1 MTKGLKLRG
10 PLILSL
16 LLLLTG
22 SLLVVALSGYLTEA
36 SENNYRQSLSNALEQ
51 AALNVNDRM
60 GAAVSAMRYMMYS
73 NAMTMAITIQEDN
86 ITMSYQ
92 LQEIKNLRSL
102 VQSTMAEKDTA
113 LVRIYM
119 NNYKLLTREGIN
131 FFALDAL
138 DSLPPSAGTMEWQ
151 AVHRITTKFFDQEV
165 ISLRAALA
173 NPYRYGELGA
183 VLVIDQNP
191 QRYQE
196 ILNIFALPDSS
207 AVIALTDSFG
217 TPFLTAGADQPDRE
231 LLKKS
236 ILEEQSSG
244 KLTSS
249 NGEEMV
255 YWALPLEYAGWRLCL
270 YTPRS
275 SLLAGDGA
283 FRSLQPFLYGG
294 LLLLVLLFCILLF
307 VFVYTRKLH
316 QYIRYVNQTIQATG
330 DVQNHHP
337 TGLKDVFDLD
347 GNISELLETIDTLT
361 KRNYESQLRER
372 SANLRMLQAQINPH
386 FLYNTLDTIHWM
398 SLRENAPGVAEMLEK
413 LAEYFRLSLSRGQ
426 SVITFQ
432 TEVQITKAYL
442 ELCSCH
448 AARPFVTVWDI
459 DESCLNAEIPK
470 MTLQPLVENALL
482 HGIYCRKEQE
492 PGQIVITAIVQMGRL
507 KLTISNDGPPLSQ
520 DKPIAFSSFGL
531 TNVEERLDLLAKGD
545 YSIELKNWEDR
556 GVCVAV
562 DLPYF
567 TAPGKP
573 PFS

>member
-1 MTKGLKLRG
+1 MTKELKLRG

-151 AVHRITTKFFDQEV
+151 IVHRITTKFFDQEV

-217 TPFLTAGADQPDRE
+217 TPFLTAGADQPDR
-231 LLKKS
+231 
-236 ILEEQSSG
+236 
-244 KLTSS
+244 
-249 NGEEMV
+249 
-255 YWALPLEYAGWRLCL
+255 
-270 YTPRS
+270 
-275 SLLAGDGA
+275 
-283 FRSLQPFLYGG
+283 
-294 LLLLVLLFCILLF
+294 
-307 VFVYTRKLH
+307 
-316 QYIRYVNQTIQATG
+316 
-330 DVQNHHP
+330 
-337 TGLKDVFDLD
+337 
-347 GNISELLETIDTLT
+347 
-361 KRNYESQLRER
+361 
-372 SANLRMLQAQINPH
+372 
-386 FLYNTLDTIHWM
+386 
-398 SLRENAPGVAEMLEK
+398 
-413 LAEYFRLSLSRGQ
+413 
-426 SVITFQ
+426 
-432 TEVQITKAYL
+432 
-442 ELCSCH
+442 SC
-448 AARPFVTVWDI
+448 
-459 DESCLNAEIPK
+459 
-470 MTLQPLVENALL
+470 
-482 HGIYCRKEQE
+482 
-492 PGQIVITAIVQMGRL
+492 
-507 KLTISNDGPPLSQ
+507 
-520 DKPIAFSSFGL
+520 
-531 TNVEERLDLLAKGD
+531 
-545 YSIELKNWEDR
+545 
-556 GVCVAV
+556 
-562 DLPYF
+562 
-567 TAPGKP
+567 
-573 PFS
+573 

>member
-1 MTKGLKLRG
+1 
-10 PLILSL
+10 
-16 LLLLTG
+16 
-22 SLLVVALSGYLTEA
+22 
-36 SENNYRQSLSNALEQ
+36 
-51 AALNVNDRM
+51 
-60 GAAVSAMRYMMYS
+60 
-73 NAMTMAITIQEDN
+73 
-86 ITMSYQ
+86 
-92 LQEIKNLRSL
+92 
-102 VQSTMAEKDTA
+102 
-113 LVRIYM
+113 
-119 NNYKLLTREGIN
+119 
-131 FFALDAL
+131 
-138 DSLPPSAGTMEWQ
+138 
-151 AVHRITTKFFDQEV
+151 
-165 ISLRAALA
+165 
-173 NPYRYGELGA
+173 
-183 VLVIDQNP
+183 
-191 QRYQE
+191 
-196 ILNIFALPDSS
+196 
-207 AVIALTDSFG
+207 
-217 TPFLTAGADQPDRE
+217 
-231 LLKKS
+231 
-236 ILEEQSSG
+236 
-244 KLTSS
+244 
-249 NGEEMV
+249 
-255 YWALPLEYAGWRLCL
+255 
-270 YTPRS
+270 
-275 SLLAGDGA
+275 
-283 FRSLQPFLYGG
+283 
-294 LLLLVLLFCILLF
+294 
-307 VFVYTRKLH
+307 
-316 QYIRYVNQTIQATG
+316 
-330 DVQNHHP
+330 
-337 TGLKDVFDLD
+337 
-347 GNISELLETIDTLT
+347 
-361 KRNYESQLRER
+361 
-372 SANLRMLQAQINPH
+372 
-386 FLYNTLDTIHWM
+386 M